1 MGNAM
6 AKMVTIA
13 EIVKHRVAGLYQVN
27 SVEMQ
32 TFEDEYKPKEEG
44 LDNVK
49 LERKVTCF
57 RVHLSLKETTAS
69 RSSEPGYQAPMPAA
83 EVIPE
88 NGPEE
93 VESSNRR
100 NRSRKEKDDDDDEPN
115 VDEEGK

>member
-1 MGNAM
+1 
-6 AKMVTIA
+6 
-13 EIVKHRVAGLYQVN
+13 
-27 SVEMQ
+27 MQ

-57 RVHLSLKETTAS
+57 RVHLSLNAATAS
-69 RSSEPGYQAPMPAA
+69 RASEPGYQAPLDAA

-93 VESSNRR
+93 SESRRQPR
-100 NRSRKEKDDDDDEPN
+100 NRKGKGGEDDDDDEDDIEDIEAGDKPKQPA
-115 VDEEGK
+115 EEKKQAPKESAE